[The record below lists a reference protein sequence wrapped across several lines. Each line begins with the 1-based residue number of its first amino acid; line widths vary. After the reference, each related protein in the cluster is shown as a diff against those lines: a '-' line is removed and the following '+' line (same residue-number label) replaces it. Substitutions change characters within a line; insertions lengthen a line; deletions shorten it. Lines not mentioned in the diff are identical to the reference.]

1 MAIVFTVSSHKV
13 LAGGKSG
20 GSGGSKPAGPT
31 TSDTSPKL
39 FKQAVLGTHYKDTT
53 ISMRKTGAGKVSHS
67 DVNVQKTNDK
77 ASPALDGVKGEA
89 KEDHHKDVIH

>member
-1 MAIVFTVSSHKV
+1 M
-13 LAGGKSG
+13 
-20 GSGGSKPAGPT
+20 
-31 TSDTSPKL
+31 
-39 FKQAVLGTHYKDTT
+39 GTHYKDTT

-89 KEDHHKDVIH
+89 KEDHHKDVIHYISRTAKTCGLFDRLIGDLLEKQRYVEA